1 MYHSQEYM
9 EIGGKLITCPYNED
23 DYMYGINLHG
33 LLCRLHDSGA
43 TNANDFLSII
53 ISSIECENR
62 LSDNQKIYDI
72 YNQVMNDLANLGV
85 TPEQSAH

>member
-1 MYHSQEYM
+1 MYQSQEYM

-23 DYMYGINLHG
+23 DYMYGVNLHG

-43 TNANDFLSII
+43 TNASDFHSII
-53 ISSIECENR
+53 VSSIEGESR
-62 LSDNQKIYDI
+62 LSDSQKIHDI
-72 YNQVMNDLANLGV
+72 YNHIMNDLANLGV